1 MNAREQWKQ
10 EESLVIAANNLRSN
24 VVILMDGQLFSVV
37 DTSRVKPGK
46 GGAYIRA
53 KLKRM
58 SDGNVI
64 DRTFRAEEKVED
76 VRLEHMQMQF
86 LYRDGDLMYFMD
98 TETYEQQPINVKQL
112 GDVVKFLAEGFSLK
126 IEFYEGKP
134 VGVEMPPSVELEI
147 TKTDPGLKGD
157 TATGGSKPA
166 TLSTGYM
173 LQVPLFIQLGE
184 VIRVDTRTGEYLER
198 A

>member
-1 MNAREQWKQ
+1 M
-10 EESLVIAANNLRSN
+10 IAANNFRNGL
-24 VVILMDGQLFSVV
+24 VILVDGQLYTVG

-46 GGAYIRA
+46 GPAYVRA

-64 DRTFRAEEKVED
+64 DRTFRSGERVED
-76 VRLEHMQMQF
+76 VRLEHISMQF
-86 LYRDGDLMYFMD
+86 LYSDGDLMYFMD
-98 TETYEQQPINVKQL
+98 NETYEQQPLNVGQL
-112 GDVVKFLAEGFSLK
+112 GDIVKFMAEGSNVK
-126 IEFYEGKP
+126 MDFYEGEP
-134 VGVEMPPSVELEI
+134 VGVEISPSVELEV

-166 TLSTGYM
+166 TLSTGYVV
-173 LQVPLFIQLGE
+173 QVPLFIQTGD

>member
-64 DRTFRAEEKVED
+64 DRTFRSEEKVED
-76 VRLEHMQMQF
+76 IRLEHMRMQF

-166 TLSTGYM
+166 TLSTGYV

>member
-1 MNAREQWKQ
+1 M
-10 EESLVIAANNLRSN
+10 IAGNNLKSN
-24 VVILMDGQLFSVV
+24 VIILMDGQLFSVV

-46 GGAYIRA
+46 GGAYVRA

-58 SDGNVI
+58 SDGNVME
-64 DRTFRAEEKVED
+64 RTFRSEEKVED

-98 TETYEQQPINVKQL
+98 NETYEQQPLNVNKL

-126 IEFYEGKP
+126 IEFYEGEP

-166 TLSTGYM
+166 TLSTGYV

-184 VIRVDTRTGEYLER
+184 IIRVDTRTGEYLER